1 MPFIPA
7 SAEPVLKSVS
17 QRNLVPQETTDRLAE
32 RLERGHHPSSM
43 VDEPAGLF
51 RFVFATMLRSVDFAK
66 RIITSFRDAEDRGT
80 VVYVM
85 RTRSIIDY
93 LYFNLAFR
101 EHGLKLV
108 RFANGVKTYVLRGF
122 WRSIGARLRGR
133 RGLPNDEA
141 CLEAAVAAD
150 LPAMIFLRRPRG
162 KEIQEIAYA
171 LPYLQRLVQ
180 LQRRREKPLILI
192 PTLLVWD
199 KRPEREH
206 PSVLDDVFGSRHKP
220 GFIKQVL
227 YVIQNFWQSFLNLGR
242 PTVQRSSEIDL
253 KAFVEHRKDLSD
265 VKLAQEL
272 RAILYDALNREER
285 IVVGPLVKRG
295 EQMRREILADG
306 RLRKRLEEQNIDLAD
321 YQTAQ
326 KSQKILREIAADF
339 SPLAIKSMSA
349 MLHPIW
355 NIMYDGIEIDAEG
368 MARVREAAR
377 SKRLVIV
384 PSHKSHIDYLVISYV
399 FYNNGLI
406 PPHIAAGVNL
416 SFWPLGTIFRRSG
429 AFFLR
434 RTFSDDPLYATLFR
448 FYIIKLIEEGFPIE
462 FFIEGTRSRTG
473 KLAPPKYGMLDMIV
487 DAFRGGNV
495 NDLAI
500 IPVSV
505 GYEKIIEADSYR
517 KELEG
522 SEKKSENL
530 GGLLQTTSVLRSRY
544 GRIHVDFGNP
554 IDLGEYLDHYH
565 APGAAIEHDELR
577 QTVRRLAYKI
587 IHGIND
593 ATTVTP
599 SAIVALVMLNS
610 TGAALDLDTL
620 TKQAG
625 FVIGYLQEEGVRFSK
640 AVTEP
645 IQARLASIP
654 PAQSAPEA
662 APEFDDFDLAFL
674 DQDDDQDPATDD
686 PTIHDDALG
695 NAVATSLAEAIALL
709 KDNQLVQ
716 TEIVDGVQ
724 FLRVPDDR
732 RIELAFYKNNI
743 LHYFADDSVFA
754 TALYAAR
761 NGNGQAAD
769 AKAREEA
776 QFLSQLLKYEFCFNE
791 RGKFDQVFDT
801 AAQTFID
808 FEWIARLDQ
817 ETYAL
822 QDPPCAGFEF
832 TRAMLLSILESY
844 YLAALVA
851 AQQHEWIDPKAL
863 SKKAIAEGRAMHLKG
878 ELDWPESRAQST
890 LDSAFRILRDWG
902 AFENAPVDSKG
913 KRSRDLRLN
922 PAWKGEKIQSLL
934 QRLQHFLV
942 PQQRRASTP
951 LRRTHRAIPE
961 SRDEAQVLTEPTA
974 PEPASLLSSRP

>member
-1 MPFIPA
+1 
-7 SAEPVLKSVS
+7 
-17 QRNLVPQETTDRLAE
+17 
-32 RLERGHHPSSM
+32 M

-101 EHGLKLV
+101 AHGLQLV

-180 LQRRREKPLILI
+180 IQRRREKPLILI

-199 KRPEREH
+199 KRPERAH
-206 PSVLDDVFGSRHKP
+206 PSVLDDVFGSRHRP

-227 YVIQNFWQSFLNLGR
+227 YVIQNFWQSFLNLGK

-253 KAFVEHRKDLSD
+253 KTFVEHRKDLSD

-285 IVVGPLVKRG
+285 VVVGPLVKRG

-306 RLRKRLEEQNIDLAD
+306 RLRKRLEEQHLDIAD

-326 KSQKILREIAADF
+326 KSQKILKEIAADF
-339 SPLAIKSMSA
+339 SPLAIKTMSA

-368 MARVREAAR
+368 MAQVREAAR
-377 SKRLVIV
+377 TKRLVIV

-416 SFWPLGTIFRRSG
+416 SFWPLGPIFRRSG

-448 FYIIKLIEEGFPIE
+448 SYIIKLIEEGFPIE

-505 GYEKIIEADSYR
+505 GYEKIIESDSYR

-530 GGLLQTTSVLRSRY
+530 GALLQTTSVLRSRY
-544 GRIHVDFGNP
+544 GRIHVDFGHP
-554 IDLGEYLDHYH
+554 IDLGDYLDHYH
-565 APGAAIEHDELR
+565 APDAPIEHDALR

-610 TGAALDLDTL
+610 TGSALDLDTL
-620 TKQAG
+620 TRQAG

-654 PAQSAPEA
+654 PAQSDPD
-662 APEFDDFDLAFL
+662 PDGDFDEFDLAFL
-674 DQDDDQDPATDD
+674 DQDHPSPDD
-686 PTIHDDALG
+686 PTLHDDALG

-716 TEIVDGVQ
+716 TETVDDAQ

-732 RIELAFYKNNI
+732 RVELAFYKNNI

-761 NGNGQAAD
+761 DGKGRAD
-769 AKAREEA
+769 DARAREEA

-791 RGKFDQVFDT
+791 RGKFHQVFDT

-808 FEWIARLDQ
+808 FDWIERLDRQ
-817 ETYAL
+817 TYAL
-822 QDPPCAGFEF
+822 EDPPCAGFEF

-844 YLAALVA
+844 YLATLVA
-851 AQQHEWIDPKAL
+851 AELEDYTDPKTL
-863 SKKAIAEGRAMHLKG
+863 NKKAIAQGRAMHLKG

-890 LDSAFRILRDWG
+890 LASAFRILRDWG
-902 AFENAPVDSKG
+902 ALETPPADAKG
-913 KRSRDLRLN
+913 KKSRDLRLSR
-922 PAWKGEKIQSLL
+922 AWKGEKIHEL
-934 QRLQHFLV
+934 QQRIHHFLV
-942 PQQRRASTP
+942 PQQRRASDP
-951 LRRTHRAIPE
+951 LRRTHRDIPE
-961 SRDEAQVLTEPTA
+961 NRDDAQVLTARTSITA
-974 PEPASLLSSRP
+974 PLQQLP

>member
-1 MPFIPA
+1 
-7 SAEPVLKSVS
+7 
-17 QRNLVPQETTDRLAE
+17 
-32 RLERGHHPSSM
+32 M

-122 WRSIGARLRGR
+122 LRSIGARLRGR
-133 RGLPNDEA
+133 RGLPDDEA

-150 LPAMIFLRRPRG
+150 LPAMLFLRRPRG

-199 KRPEREH
+199 KRPERAQ
-206 PSVLDDVFGSRHKP
+206 PSVLDDVFGSRHRP
-220 GFIKQVL
+220 GFIKQVI
-227 YVIQNFWQSFLNLGR
+227 YVIQNFWESFLNLGK
-242 PTVQRSSEIDL
+242 PTVQRSSEINL
-253 KAFVEHRKDLSD
+253 KTFVEHRKDLSD

-285 IVVGPLVKRG
+285 VVVGPLVKRG

-306 RLRKRLEEQNIDLAD
+306 RLRSRLEEQGFDLAD
-321 YQTAQ
+321 YSTAQ
-326 KSQKILREIAADF
+326 KSQKILKEIAADF

-377 SKRLVIV
+377 NKRLVIV

-434 RTFSDDPLYATLFR
+434 RTFSDDALYATLFR
-448 FYIIKLIEEGFPIE
+448 SYIIKLIEEGFPIE

-495 NDLAI
+495 EDLAI

-505 GYEKIIEADSYR
+505 GYEKIIESDAYR

-530 GGLLQTTSVLRSRY
+530 GALLQTTSVLRSRY

-554 IDLGEYLDHYH
+554 IDLGEYLDTYH
-565 APGAAIEHDELR
+565 GSRQEIAHDELR

-610 TGAALDLDTL
+610 TGSALDLDTL
-620 TKQAG
+620 TRHAG

-654 PAQSAPEA
+654 PAQLEESDDA
-662 APEFDDFDLAFL
+662 AFDEFDRAFL
-674 DQDDDQDPATDD
+674 HQDTLAANDHADP
-686 PTIHDDALG
+686 IVHDDALG

-716 TEIVDGVQ
+716 TEQVDGTQ

-732 RIELAFYKNNI
+732 RVELAFYKNNI

-761 NGNGQAAD
+761 DGNGHAD
-769 AKAREEA
+769 DEKARKEA
-776 QFLSQLLKYEFCFNE
+776 QFLSRLLKYEFCFNE
-791 RGKFDQVFDT
+791 RGKFHQVFDT
-801 AAQTFID
+801 AAETFID
-808 FEWIARLDQ
+808 FEWISRIDSQ
-817 ETYAL
+817 TYAL
-822 QDPPCAGFEF
+822 ADPPCAGFEF

-844 YLAALVA
+844 YLATLVV
-851 AQQHEWIDPKAL
+851 EDLDDWTDPKTL
-863 SKKAIAEGRAMHLKG
+863 SKRAIAQGRAMHLKG

-890 LDSAFRILRDWG
+890 LASAFRILRDWG
-902 AFENAPVDSKG
+902 VLENAPADSKG
-913 KRSRDLRLN
+913 KRSRDLRLSSLW
-922 PAWKGEKIQSLL
+922 AGEQLTEL
-934 QRLQHFLV
+934 QEHLRSYLV
-942 PQQRRASTP
+942 PQQRRASAP
-951 LRRTHRAIPE
+951 LHRRHREIPE
-961 SRDEAQVLTEPTA
+961 NRDEAQVLREVTPADIPAVPTSKR
-974 PEPASLLSSRP
+974 PEGVREA

>member
-1 MPFIPA
+1 
-7 SAEPVLKSVS
+7 
-17 QRNLVPQETTDRLAE
+17 
-32 RLERGHHPSSM
+32 M

-101 EHGLKLV
+101 EHGLQLV

-141 CLEAAVAAD
+141 CLEAAIAAD

-180 LQRRREKPLILI
+180 IQRRREKPIILI

-199 KRPEREH
+199 KRPERAH
-206 PSVLDDVFGSRHKP
+206 PSVLDNVFGSRHRP
-220 GFIKQVL
+220 GFIKQVV
-227 YVIQNFWQSFLNLGR
+227 YVIQNFWQSFLKLGQ

-253 KAFVEHRKDLSD
+253 RTFVEHRKELSD

-272 RAILYDALNREER
+272 RAILYDALNREEHV
-285 IVVGPLVKRG
+285 VVGPLVKRG

-306 RLRKRLEEQNIDLAD
+306 RLRKRLQEQNLDIAD
-321 YQTAQ
+321 YQTAL
-326 KSQKILREIAADF
+326 KSQKILKEIAADF

-377 SKRLVIV
+377 TKRLVIV

-416 SFWPLGTIFRRSG
+416 SFWPLGPIFRRSG

-434 RTFSDDPLYATLFR
+434 RSFSGDPLYATLFR
-448 FYIIKLIEEGFPIE
+448 SYIIKLIEEGFPIE

-487 DAFRGGNV
+487 EAFRGGNV

-505 GYEKIIEADSYR
+505 GYEKIIESDAYR

-530 GGLLQTTSVLRSRY
+530 GALLQTTSVLRSRY
-544 GRIHVDFGNP
+544 GRIHLDFGQP
-554 IDLGEYLDHYH
+554 IDLGEYLEQYH
-565 APGAAIEHDELR
+565 PVNAPIEHDDLR

-610 TGAALDLDTL
+610 TGSALDLDTL
-620 TKQAG
+620 TRQAG

-654 PAQSAPEA
+654 PAQPETDRDGD
-662 APEFDDFDLAFL
+662 FDEFDLAFL
-674 DQDDDQDPATDD
+674 DQDHAAHNDP
-686 PTIHDDALG
+686 ISHDDALG

-716 TEIVDGVQ
+716 TETVDDAQ

-732 RIELAFYKNNI
+732 RVELAFYKNNI

-761 NGNGQAAD
+761 DGYGHAD
-769 AKAREEA
+769 DTKAREEA

-791 RGKFDQVFDT
+791 RGKFHQVFDT
-801 AAQTFID
+801 AAQTFVD
-808 FEWIARLDQ
+808 FDWMQRLNSQ
-817 ETYAL
+817 TYAL
-822 QDPPCAGFEF
+822 EDPPCAGFEF

-844 YLAALVA
+844 YLATLIAADLVDYT
-851 AQQHEWIDPKAL
+851 DPKAIT
-863 SKKAIAEGRAMHLKG
+863 KRAISQGRAMHLKG
-878 ELDWPESRAQST
+878 ELLWPESRAQST
-890 LDSAFRILRDWG
+890 LASAFRILRDWG
-902 AFENAPVDSKG
+902 ALEPPPPDAKG
-913 KRSRDLRLN
+913 KVSRDLRLSH
-922 PAWKGEKIQSLL
+922 AWRGERITELQNRLL
-934 QRLQHFLV
+934 RFLV
-942 PQQRRASTP
+942 PQQRRASDA
-951 LRRTHRAIPE
+951 LHRTHRAIPE
-961 SRDEAQVLTEPTA
+961 SRDDAQTLTPRTDNA
-974 PEPASLLSSRP
+974 VQVD